1 MKNLPFDKEDL
12 IIRFLAGETTLLE
25 NKHLSEWLA
34 QSAENLSYFNSI
46 RNIWLASSQISPLTM
61 EANSQKINQTPP
73 KNRELSGQDG
83 QRNILNLILR
93 VAAIL
98 LLAVVSGVVLYNQLS
113 ESNKL
118 SPAVIAFEAT
128 LGSRAVA
135 TLPDGTKVWLNSGSK
150 LVYDGNY
157 NTESREVKLTGEA
170 YFNVVT
176 NPSKPF
182 VVKTGKINIKALGT
196 KFNVKA
202 YPEDVSIVTTLEK
215 GKVVIEGKDSR
226 NREFMIEMKP
236 KETVTYFKKEDG
248 AIVHEINNTKNKNE
262 EKLPETLG
270 SDMSNTVTKTVQVKT
285 ELFTS
290 WKDSRWVIEK
300 QKLGDLA
307 RDLERRYNIK
317 IHFTSDSIK
326 KFHFSGSIEN
336 ETIEQVMVILRHT
349 IPLKYK
355 IEKGI
360 ISIEQ
365 DNNLLMKFYR

>member
-1 MKNLPFDKEDL
+1 MKNLSFDKEDL
-12 IIRFLAGETTLLE
+12 IIRFLAGETTPLE
-25 NKHLSEWLA
+25 SKHLSEWLA
-34 QSAENLSYFNSI
+34 ESAENLSYFNSI
-46 RNIWLASSQISPLTM
+46 RTIWLASSQISPLTL
-61 EANSQKINQTPP
+61 EANSQNE
-73 KNRELSGQDG
+73 KNRELKSKGV
-83 QRNILNLILR
+83 QRNVLNLTLK

-98 LLAVVSGVVLYNQLS
+98 LLAVISGVVLYNQLS

-118 SPAVIAFEAT
+118 SPATVAFEAT

-150 LVYDGNY
+150 LVYDESY
-157 NTESREVKLTGEA
+157 NAESREVKLTGEA

-202 YPEDVSIVTTLEK
+202 YPEDASIVTTLEK
-215 GKVVIEGKDSR
+215 GKVVIEGKDSHD
-226 NREFMIEMKP
+226 REFMVEMKP
-236 KETVTYFKKEDG
+236 KETVTYYKKED
-248 AIVHEINNTKNKNE
+248 NTGTIKKKNSVDDKIE
-262 EKLPETLG
+262 EKLPEANDI
-270 SDMSNTVTKTVQVKT
+270 SAPVTKTEQVKT

-317 IHFTSDSIK
+317 IQFATDSIK

-336 ETIEQVMVILRHT
+336 ETIEQVMVIMRHT

-360 ISIEQ
+360 INIEQ
-365 DNNLLMKFYR
+365 DNNLLMRFYQ